1 MKYLDKDATIGYL
14 STRWPRWFFR
24 PHVDK
29 VATFEVSCPQPS
41 VHDDIHGLSY
51 TLSVVDPI
59 DEALLLRALL
69 KVPSFFSIIRVE
81 YNPSQVTWYTTGAW
95 KGWPM
100 PVAENHIVVVDGDK
114 RGLQYNGG
122 TVGSRCAVA
131 MRGGDTPRELGVR
144 IWHELI
150 HTLRLPADDMLVD
163 EAFVDWLPAPIRLMF
178 VESKMALQHDPQMQM
193 LYYMYLMETM

>member
-131 MRGGDTPRELGVR
+131 MRPYDSSGELGVR
-144 IWHELI
+144 IWHELL

-163 EAFVDWLPAPIRLMF
+163 EGFLAWLSPPLRIAFL
-178 VESKMALQHDPQMQM
+178 ENKEGLQHNAQMQT
-193 LYYMYLMETM
+193 LYYTYLMERM